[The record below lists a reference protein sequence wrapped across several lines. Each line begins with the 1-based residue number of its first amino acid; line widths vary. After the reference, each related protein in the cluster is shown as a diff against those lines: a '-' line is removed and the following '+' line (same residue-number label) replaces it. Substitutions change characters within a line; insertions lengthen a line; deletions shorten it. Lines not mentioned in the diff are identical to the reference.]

1 VRQLAAAF
9 AHLLI
14 IGIYFTTQGG
24 SKLPHSKGF
33 AAQWKISLEFGLPTI
48 S

>member
-1 VRQLAAAF
+1 VRQLAAA
-9 AHLLI
+9 LDGEI
-14 IGIYFTTQGG
+14 NSYNQQVSKGG

-33 AAQWKISLEFGLPTI
+33 AAQWQILLEFGLPTI